1 MAKRIFDIVFSSL
14 SLILLFPLLLIL
26 SLLIFVKLGSPIFYT
41 QRRPGKH
48 GRIFSILKFRTM
60 LNSFDPLT
68 GSPLPDSQ
76 RITPFGKWLRSTSL
90 DELPELINVLRGD
103 MSIVGP
109 RPLLVQYLSLYTPFQ
124 SRRHDVLP
132 GITGWAQI
140 NGRNAISWSAKFNLD
155 VWYVDNRNFLLDLRI
170 ILITVFSVI
179 MRSGIDDGTGI
190 GQERFTGNN

>member
-1 MAKRIFDIVFSSL
+1 MAKRIFDIVFSLL